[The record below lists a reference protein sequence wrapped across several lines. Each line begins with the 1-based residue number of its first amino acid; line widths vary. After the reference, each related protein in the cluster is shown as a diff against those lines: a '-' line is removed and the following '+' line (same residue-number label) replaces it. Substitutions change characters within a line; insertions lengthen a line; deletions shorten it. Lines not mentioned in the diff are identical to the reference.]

1 MSEGLSLNDYAALPK
16 SLAGGT
22 LPWIESLPE
31 WLEILEAYKSGVKL
45 YQIRAWLIS
54 ERKYP
59 AAEATRSRVARLSRN
74 YSDG

>member
-16 SLAGGT
+16 SQGPV
-22 LPWIESLPE
+22 PWIESLPE

-59 AAEATRSRVARLSRN
+59 ATEATRSRVARLSRN